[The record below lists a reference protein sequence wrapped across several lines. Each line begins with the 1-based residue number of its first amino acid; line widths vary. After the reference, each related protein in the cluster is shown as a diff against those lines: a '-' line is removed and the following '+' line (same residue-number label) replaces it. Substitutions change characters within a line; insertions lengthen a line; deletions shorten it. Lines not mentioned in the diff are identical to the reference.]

1 MGPDISKITALLREA
16 AATEVLPRFRALG
29 EGDIQE
35 KTSSADLVT
44 VADLACEKFL
54 TERLLDSFPGAVV
67 IGEEAVAQDAGLME
81 VLRTD
86 ERVWIIDPIDGTWN
100 FAHGDERFAVI
111 LAYVQGGETVAGWI
125 LDPVRDVVYCAEAG
139 QGAWRDG
146 EPLSVAEPAGLEE
159 MTAVLYVGRK
169 RTPELYQRVQ
179 DVKETIGARIFTRC
193 AAAEY
198 MALVDR
204 RAHYAIFTR
213 LLPWDHVAGCLIHAE
228 AGGYRAYLDG
238 APYVPYPANKSLLLA
253 PDAESWR
260 EIRNF
265 YAVA

>member
-1 MGPDISKITALLREA
+1 MRPDIPKITALLREA
-16 AATEVLPRFRALG
+16 AATEVLPRFRSLG
-29 EGDIQE
+29 EEDIQE

-54 TERLLDSFPGAVV
+54 TERLLDSFPGSIV

-86 ERVWIIDPIDGTWN
+86 ESVWIIDPIDGTWN

-111 LAYVQGGETVAGWI
+111 LAHVQGGETVGGWI
-125 LDPVRDVVYCAEAG
+125 LDPVRDVVYCAEEGA
-139 QGAWRDG
+139 GAWRDDVR
-146 EPLSVAEPAGLEE
+146 LSVAEPASLAE
-159 MTAVLYVGRK
+159 MIAVLYVGRK
-169 RTPELYQRVQ
+169 RTPELYERVQ
-179 DVKETIGARIFTRC
+179 EVKEGIGGRLFTRC
-193 AAAEY
+193 AAFEY
-198 MALVDR
+198 MSLVDQ

-238 APYVPYPANKSLLLA
+238 APYVPYPEEKSLLLA
-253 PDAESWR
+253 PDAESWV
-260 EIRNF
+260 EIRDY
-265 YAVA
+265 YAPA